1 MSQAPELSLAS
12 GQTTAEYLAKRV
24 EEAYHN
30 ISPHNMGMVESLYTH
45 DAYFEDPS
53 HGVQGRAALVKHFT
67 KTFKKLQ
74 GCSFKFH
81 QTVSNGADI
90 FMAWTMFVKYPSLKG
105 GQTIQVEG
113 ASFLK
118 TRNGKIY
125 YHRDYFDLGS
135 LLYEHVPFL
144 GRIILKIKQRIAK

>member
-1 MSQAPELSLAS
+1 MSQTPELTFAS
-12 GQTTAEYLAKRV
+12 EQTSAEYLAKRV

-30 ISPHNMGMVESLYTH
+30 ISPGNIGVVESLYTH

-53 HGVQGRAALVKHFT
+53 HGVQGKAALVNHFT
-67 KTFKKLQ
+67 KTFEKLQ
-74 GCSFKFH
+74 GCSFKFQ

-90 FMAWTMFVKYPSLKG
+90 FMAWTMFVNYPSLKG
-105 GQTIQVEG
+105 GQTIRVEG

-135 LLYEHVPFL
+135 LLYEHVPVL

>member
-1 MSQAPELSLAS
+1 MSQAPELFFAS
-12 GQTTAEYLAKRV
+12 EQTSAEYLAKRI
-24 EEAYHN
+24 EEAYQN
-30 ISPHNMGMVESLYTH
+30 ISPDNLGIVESLYTD

-53 HGVQGRAALVKHFT
+53 HGVQGKTALVRHFS
-67 KTFKKLQ
+67 KTFAKLQ

-90 FMAWTMFVKYPSLKG
+90 FMAWTMFIKYPSLKG
-105 GQTIQVEG
+105 GQTIRVEG

-135 LLYEHVPFL
+135 LLYEHVPLL
-144 GRIILKIKQRIAK
+144 GRIILKIKQRIAQ

>member
-1 MSQAPELSLAS
+1 MSQVNELFLAPEESSAEFLS
-12 GQTTAEYLAKRV
+12 KRL

-30 ISPHNMGMVESLYTH
+30 ISPDNLGIVESLYTH

-53 HGVQGRAALVKHFT
+53 HAVQGKAALLAHFS
-67 KTFKKLQ
+67 KTFAKLQ

-81 QTVSNGADI
+81 QNVTNGADI
-90 FMAWTMFVKYPSLKG
+90 FMAWTIFVNYPSLNG
-105 GQTIQVEG
+105 GQTIRVEG

-135 LLYEHVPFL
+135 LLYEHVPL
-144 GRIILKIKQRIAK
+144 VGRLIKKIKQRIAR